1 MASSFT
7 AAFSQNVSVADDDD
21 DNSDNSND
29 SGFTKLDIPIET
41 R

>member
-7 AAFSQNVSVADDDD
+7 AVFSQNVTVADDNDD
-21 DNSDNSND
+21 SGDSND

>member
-7 AAFSQNVSVADDDD
+7 AAFSQNVTVADDDD
-21 DNSDNSND
+21 DSDDSND